1 MPSKKPVTLYQ
12 VTEHKVFVDDGR
24 DYLRIRSMGPLKFT
38 SDGDSVYP
46 LTKEARD
53 IDVPIH
59 RFRRP
64 DGGMLVAIGND
75 AMDVFDAIYSNERAE
90 ALASLFAERAALANA
105 MARIESFNSLPLIKR
120 VWRAIR
126 KTI

>member
-1 MPSKKPVTLYQ
+1 MSKLVTLYQ
-12 VTEHKVFVDDGR
+12 VTEHKVFVDDGC
-24 DYLRIRSMGPLKFT
+24 DYLRMRSMGPLKFT
-38 SDGDSVYP
+38 SDGDFVYP
-46 LTKEARD
+46 LTQEVRD

-59 RFRRP
+59 RLRRP

-90 ALASLFAERAALANA
+90 ALVSLFTERAARANA
-105 MARIESFNSLPLIKR
+105 MARIESFNSLPPIKR

-126 KTI
+126 KAI

>member
-1 MPSKKPVTLYQ
+1 MSKPVTLYQ
-12 VTEHKVFVDDGR
+12 VTEHKVFVDDGL
-24 DYLRIRSMGPLKFT
+24 DYLRMRSMGPIKFT
-38 SDGDSVYP
+38 SDGDFVYP
-46 LTKEARD
+46 LTQAVRD

-64 DGGMLVAIGND
+64 DGGMLVAIGDD

-90 ALASLFAERAALANA
+90 ALFSLLAERAARANA

-126 KTI
+126 KAI